1 MLDATPDFPYGLI
14 TYSWILRTAG
24 ALAEAVKAAEKAV
37 DISGG
42 GQLYIAA
49 LGASYAAA
57 GKQQEAGAVIER
69 LDQMMVHGYVS
80 PYQRALIYLHLGD
93 RERALELL
101 HQAYIIRDAWIV
113 WLGVEP
119 QWDPLRGEPAFE
131 AILRALRHPTLI
143 RKAAQATAAPPPPQK
158 RKRGAHIPPVTM
170 QILSPA
176 PDTQAGENEEAR
188 QLYTAGRYYST
199 RRTAEGMRQAIERL
213 ERAVEL
219 DSQFAIAHAE
229 LADCYALLN
238 WYVEPPPA
246 GAWERAKESA
256 LRAVEA
262 DPNLPEAHASLGFV
276 KLHYDRDWVDA
287 ERELR
292 KAIQLK
298 PSNQVAHRWYAY
310 SLSAMGRHDE
320 AYAEIERAR
329 QISPQSAVIAT
340 AVANVLFLAGKFDD
354 AVAQARKSLELDPG
368 AVSAHTILRW
378 AYELKGMHNEALA
391 AFEQERSFAGDT
403 PTTHAKRAHVL
414 AATGKRDE
422 AQTILNEIISKRHQ
436 NWVTAYEIAIIY
448 TWLGDFE
455 NAFRWLAQAEREHAV
470 GFTFVRVDPHLAKL
484 RSDPRFLELLRETE
498 KTIP

>member
-1 MLDATPDFPYGLI
+1 LTP
-14 TYSWILRTAG
+14 T
-24 ALAEAVKAAEKAV
+24 
-37 DISGG
+37 
-42 GQLYIAA
+42 
-49 LGASYAAA
+49 
-57 GKQQEAGAVIER
+57 
-69 LDQMMVHGYVS
+69 
-80 PYQRALIYLHLGD
+80 
-93 RERALELL
+93 
-101 HQAYIIRDAWIV
+101 
-113 WLGVEP
+113 
-119 QWDPLRGEPAFE
+119 
-131 AILRALRHPTLI
+131 
-143 RKAAQATAAPPPPQK
+143 
-158 RKRGAHIPPVTM
+158 
-170 QILSPA
+170 

-199 RRTAEGMRQAIERL
+199 RRTAEGLRQAIERL

-219 DSQFAIAHAE
+219 DPEFAIAHSE
-229 LADCYALLN
+229 LADCYSLLN

-246 GAWERAKESA
+246 GAWERAKQCA

-262 DPNLPEAHASLGFV
+262 DPDLAEAHASLGFV
-276 KLHYDRDWVDA
+276 RLHYDRDWMQA

-292 KAIQLK
+292 KAIELK
-298 PSNQVAHRWYAY
+298 TSNQVAHRWYAY

-340 AVANVLFLAGKFDD
+340 AVANVLFLAGKFDE
-354 AVAQARKSLELDPG
+354 AVAQAKKSLELDAG
-368 AVSAHTILRW
+368 AVAAHTILRW
-378 AYELKGMHNEALA
+378 AYELKGMHNEAMA

-422 AQTILNEIISKRHQ
+422 ARSILNEIIAKRNQ

-448 TWLGDFE
+448 TWLGDLD

-484 RSDPRFLELLRETE
+484 RSDPRFADLMRETE